1 MRTHFLLLLLAAS
14 VVATAQTAIDQPPG
28 PLPAGHLLLV
38 GTRHA
43 GNARMSHQQLLR
55 YLQSWQPDIVL
66 WEYEKD
72 FKRVFGLQTARLL
85 GVAKVSIEQ
94 TALQRYSR
102 QRPQCLILG
111 YDTSFDRRRYLSDMI
126 QINTRLT
133 DSLNAAYAAGR
144 MDSAEQVLFAR
155 YDALN
160 HYFNER
166 FLELDLAGMN
176 SRRHMDSLLLY
187 IHTERQANTQLGSR
201 HIADSAL
208 VQDHLEQEDF
218 WHARNAH
225 MARRIQQV
233 RQAYPGKSMVVLM
246 GAAHKPELMQLLGL
260 DTGEAWFGSP
270 PAALPEK

>member
-14 VVATAQTAIDQPPG
+14 LLATAQTTMDQPPG

-55 YLQSWQPDIVL
+55 CLQSWQPDIVL

-102 QRPQCLILG
+102 QRPGCLILG
-111 YDTSFDRRRYLSDMI
+111 YDTSFERRRHIREMI
-126 QINTRLT
+126 HLHTRLT
-133 DSLNAAYAAGR
+133 DSLNAANAAGR

-155 YDALN
+155 YELLD
-160 HYFNER
+160 HYFHER
-166 FLELDLAGMN
+166 FLELDLPGMN
-176 SRRHMDSLLLY
+176 SRQQMDSLLMY
-187 IHTERQANTQLGSR
+187 MQAERQANIQLGR
-201 HIADSAL
+201 AFIADTAL
-208 VQDHLEQEDF
+208 VQEYQEQENF

-233 RQAYPGKSMVVLM
+233 RLAHPGKSIVVLM

-260 DTGEAWFGSP
+260 DTGEAWFGSQ